1 MNAAQLDEIRAV
13 EAILGDGPEIFRDGE
28 LVDGIELVEDSNVRG
43 IEITILLKVD
53 LELPGTVIAI
63 DLERA
68 GEPLGLCGTVEHL
81 PPVRLGV
88 TYDPSSYLP
97 ECIAGGCESQA
108 RPSIHIS
115 ISSCWMVGRAAS
127 LKADLEREIAELVN
141 AAEPNEPILISA
153 WGHLK
158 QRLESL
164 RSLAYEADDESKMH
178 RYLLAFNIGR
188 RKELFR
194 LQSHECSVCF
204 ELKDGG
210 RFVRFEC
217 GHAFCAECAR
227 GLVTSHIDGGGVHV
241 KCPDTSCR
249 KLLEPHEIREILDDD
264 ALFETWTELSFK
276 QGIASHPDY
285 SFCPRC
291 GGVAVE
297 DAEENSAD
305 CGVCFYVFC
314 TLCQE
319 SRHPGV
325 QCVSQE
331 TKLEMLRQRAMG
343 GSADAIALLR
353 KTELELKSLSLIE
366 KTTKPCPSCGEA
378 VERNQGCNKM
388 TCLCGSLFCYRCGE
402 KVTGYQH
409 FKEGGSCVL
418 FDEAEILR
426 WEREFHGMLA
436 GGVAPGAN
444 HDEGGDGDRGDDGNV
459 GGLGAAR
466 GVLNRPNQLEWPR
479 CPECGQ
485 ANHRGKDLRN
495 HLRCWSCRRHFCGRC
510 LRALNKGEGKTHFG
524 PKRCPQHERVPRS
537 GRGRVDSLGGDG

>member
-1 MNAAQLDEIRAV
+1 MNVAQLDEIRAI
-13 EAILGDGPEIFRDGE
+13 EAITGSGGVAIFRDGE
-28 LVDGIELVEDSNVRG
+28 LVDDIDLLEQSNSE
-43 IEITILLKVD
+43 ILEITVLLTVD
-53 LELPGTVIAI
+53 LELSGVPVS
-63 DLERA
+63 LERA

-88 TYDPSSYLP
+88 TYDPSSYLS
-97 ECIAGGCESQA
+97 ECIPGDHES
-108 RPSIHIS
+108 RTSPSKHVS
-115 ISSCWMVGRAAS
+115 ISSCWMIGKAGS
-127 LKADLEREIAELVN
+127 LEAELEQEIAELVN
-141 AAEPNEPILISA
+141 AADSTEPILIAA

-164 RSLAYEADDESKMH
+164 RGLAYDADDPSKMH
-178 RYLLAFNIGR
+178 RFLLAFNIGR

-204 ELKDGG
+204 EVKDGG

-227 GLVTSHIDGGGVHV
+227 ALVTSHIDCGSVHV

-249 KLLEPHEIREILDDD
+249 KLLEPQEIKKILDDD
-264 ALFETWTELSFK
+264 ALFDTWNELSFK
-276 QGIASHPDY
+276 HGIASHPEY

-291 GGVAVE
+291 GGIAVE

-325 QCVSQE
+325 ECVSQE
-331 TKLEMLRQRAMG
+331 TKLLMLRQRAMG
-343 GSADAIALLR
+343 GSADAVALLR

-388 TCLCGSLFCYRCGE
+388 TCLCGDMFCYRCGE

-409 FKEGGSCVL
+409 FKEGGACVL

-436 GGVAPGAN
+436 GGFGLGAN
-444 HDEGGDGDRGDDGNV
+444 HQEGDGADGADGGGRGAVGRMLDRH
-459 GGLGAAR
+459 
-466 GVLNRPNQLEWPR
+466 NQLEWPR
-479 CPECGQ
+479 CPCCGQ
-485 ANHRGKDLRN
+485 GNYRGKELRN

-524 PKRCPQHERVPRS
+524 PNRCPQHERVTRNGTTTSVPT
-537 GRGRVDSLGGDG
+537 